1 MAHFAKINENNIV
14 EQVIV
19 VANEVLLDDDG
30 IEQEAIGAQFCADTF
45 GGNWIQTSYNNN
57 FRKGFAF
64 VGVAYDPI
72 LDTFLIPELET
83 E

>member
-19 VANEVLLDDDG
+19 VANEVLLDENG
-30 IEQEAIGAQFCADTF
+30 IEQEAIGAQFCTDTF
-45 GGNWIQTSYNNN
+45 GGTWIQTSYNGN
-57 FRKGFAF
+57 FRKGFAY